1 MNNVLLS
8 NIFRF
13 VLLSTVQITIFNN
26 MNFMGFISP
35 FPYLLFII
43 LYPVNGNKYGLLLAS
58 FLLGL
63 IMDMFCNSGGIHATA
78 SLILAFSRPNI
89 FKFSF
94 GLSYEYQTIKLND
107 VLTPERFSF
116 ILLSVVIHHFT
127 LFLLEAFR
135 LSFFWDVLIRT
146 LSSTIFTII
155 ICITIIYIIKPNKR
169 WEKCCFLRSL
179 LLQRVCS

>member
-1 MNNVLLS
+1 MNSTLLV

-13 VLLSTVQITIFNN
+13 VLLLAVQIIIFNN
-26 MNFMGFISP
+26 MNFLGYISP
-35 FPYLLFII
+35 FPYILFII
-43 LYPVNGNKYGLLLAS
+43 LYPVNGNKSGLLIAS

-63 IMDMFCNSGGIHATA
+63 IMDMFSNSGGIHTTA
-78 SLILAFSRPNI
+78 CLVLAYFRPFI

-127 LFLLEAFR
+127 LFILEAFQF
-135 LSFFWDVLIRT
+135 SFVLDILLRT
-146 LSSTIFTII
+146 LLSTVFTLILCII
-155 ICITIIYIIKPNKR
+155 IIYLIKPNKR
-169 WEKCCFLRSL
+169 
-179 LLQRVCS
+179 